1 MDKKE
6 GLVRSSP
13 SKDSSL
19 YCSVLICH
27 LPKTLT
33 SESVGIIILICVPE
47 KKKNMT
53 QGLIWKRLFWEMIV
67 GIRVE
72 GTEENNMEEKKTVH
86 EFSSWT

>member
-1 MDKKE
+1 
-6 GLVRSSP
+6 
-13 SKDSSL
+13 
-19 YCSVLICH
+19 
-27 LPKTLT
+27 
-33 SESVGIIILICVPE
+33 
-47 KKKNMT
+47 MT